1 MSISIS
7 NDTQFL
13 IKGVT
18 NAEDFK
24 TLTQRNT
31 ARWPAYLLG
40 AKVARVKVVYNDEP
54 MLMLSGKILGSIRD
68 NIDDEGEKQLTR
80 DYGIQS
86 IVKKGKK
93 RYDLLFTTP
102 EQREQALALKRLQAG
117 GLAIEVEE
125 WKRMVRLEPCFNC
138 WGLDG
143 HPQSACTKPTMCRY
157 CGRQNVH
164 DSRTCE
170 YKLLTSW
177 HFCGL
182 CQRKG
187 HYACD
192 RENCDAYINVYR
204 KLCASLQ
211 VQMPNKVLENSTL
224 NMAYVDGMSSTLTLM
239 KQITG
244 NPVNFMEITSK
255 FVSGPVLGAYLAKR
269 DAQAKAVENE
279 RARESLRKEQ
289 EAAEA
294 ASRTAST
301 QPHATI
307 QNQQRD
313 TLVSQN
319 MLNFR
324 NQLNVSE
331 AVWNYGG
338 MTQQQFATLQPAQQ
352 EEIRRQLSQQTT
364 QALTQRHQ
372 TQQSQQRQSQQ
383 AGQNGIQWKQWY
395 QWQQWKP

>member
-54 MLMLSGKILGSIRD
+54 MLMLSGRILGSIRD
-68 NIDDEGEKQLTR
+68 IIDEEGEKQLTR

-143 HPQSACTKPTMCRY
+143 HAQSACTKPTMCRY
-157 CGRQNVH
+157 CGRQSIH
-164 DSRTCE
+164 DSRNCE
-170 YKLLTSW
+170 YKLLPSW
-177 HFCGL
+177 HFCTL

-211 VQMPNKVLENSTL
+211 VQVPNKVLENSSL
-224 NMAYVDGMSSTLTLM
+224 NMAYVDGMSSTPNETPYPHF
-239 KQITG
+239 KKK
-244 NPVNFMEITSK
+244 TS
-255 FVSGPVLGAYLAKR
+255 
-269 DAQAKAVENE
+269 
-279 RARESLRKEQ
+279 
-289 EAAEA
+289 
-294 ASRTAST
+294 
-301 QPHATI
+301 
-307 QNQQRD
+307 
-313 TLVSQN
+313 
-319 MLNFR
+319 
-324 NQLNVSE
+324 
-331 AVWNYGG
+331 
-338 MTQQQFATLQPAQQ
+338 
-352 EEIRRQLSQQTT
+352 LSQ
-364 QALTQRHQ
+364 
-372 TQQSQQRQSQQ
+372 
-383 AGQNGIQWKQWY
+383 
-395 QWQQWKP
+395 